1 MIKNIIFD
9 VGNVFVRWSPPDI
22 IERCFGHDRDSDEN
36 LARAEALFRGPLWRR
51 LNMGEVTQAE
61 AALAYQAEFG
71 LSAQQTDAIFFHVTD
86 HQEPIEGTEALARR
100 LKDCGYQVFAL
111 TDNVHEVV
119 AYLKSRH
126 QFWPLFEGA
135 VVSAEIGLMKPDPAI
150 FRHAIEKFGLVA
162 AETVF
167 LDDIEAN
174 VAGARSVGMEAR
186 LFTTASRCED
196 DLRTLGL
203 AF

>member
-1 MIKNIIFD
+1 MIKNVIFD

-22 IERCFGHDRDSDEN
+22 VERCFGLAKGSAEN
-36 LARAEALFRGPLWRR
+36 VQRADALFRGPLWRR
-51 LNMGEVTQAE
+51 LNMGELTQAE
-61 AALAYQAEFG
+61 AARIYQAEFG
-71 LSAQQTDAIFFHVTD
+71 LSEQQAGALFFHVSD
-86 HQEPIEGTEALARR
+86 HQEPIQGTEALARR
-100 LKDCGYQVFAL
+100 LKLSGYRIFAL
-111 TDNVHEVV
+111 TDNVHEIV

-150 FRHAIEKFGLVA
+150 FHHAIERFGLVA

-174 VAGARSVGMEAR
+174 VEGARSAGMAAL
-186 LFTTASRCED
+186 LFTTAERGEA
-196 DLRTLGL
+196 DLRGLGL
-203 AF
+203 RF